1 MRKEVAACILSFA
14 LLAGG
19 PASSFAADDDNVTRS
34 GYTATTGEQLGS
46 SFVGSGNQL
55 LPLKRLDL
63 DKVLDL
69 ALHNSYNLRLLGMK
83 LTALSQKER
92 SLQKQKDKLDDSTIP
107 IGSGSLPATP
117 EELKAVYGIEDDGET
132 ELWLGPVSHTNQA
145 VNQVM
150 QGMSGIAAALN
161 QQIASQREQVKLAL
175 DQMETEQSDTLIDME
190 KARTGA
196 QLQITSQYVQLLS
209 LDKQIDLNERYLK
222 VLIGDYDR
230 AVTLKQE
237 AIGSAEDIRA
247 AQRLVRDQ
255 EKQLDT
261 LRDNYKLALVQLC
274 FDLGLAYDPEIT
286 LQEISY
292 NPEPVTRKDT
302 TKILANSY
310 DMKHQWNAVF
320 LANNQEI
327 HTNAPNEDE
336 ENYLYTMTR
345 IANVQAEQ
353 TSLELSKKISKT
365 YSDAETAYKAYQN
378 AAEDLTDTQVDYANM
393 EVRYK
398 NGFVSRYD
406 FNKYGFTLTQQEA
419 ALDLTRLQA
428 FMADQAVKAME
439 KGLIN

>member
-19 PASSFAADDDNVTRS
+19 PATSFAADDDNVTRS
-34 GYTATTGEQLGS
+34 GYTATTGEQLKS
-46 SFVGSGNQL
+46 SFVDADNQL

-63 DKVLDL
+63 DKVLEL

-83 LTALSQKER
+83 LTALGQKER

-132 ELWLGPVSHTNQA
+132 ELWLGPVSHTNHA
-145 VNQVM
+145 VNQMM
-150 QGMSGIAAALN
+150 QGIGGIASALN
-161 QQIASQREQVKLAL
+161 EQIASQREQIKLAL

-222 VLIGDYDR
+222 VLIGDYNR
-230 AVTLKQE
+230 AVTLQQE
-237 AIGSAEDIRA
+237 AIGSDEDVTA

-274 FDLGLAYDPEIT
+274 FDLGLEYDPEIT
-286 LQEISY
+286 FQDISY
-292 NPEPVTRKDT
+292 TPEPVTRKDT

-310 DMKHQWNAVF
+310 DMKHQWNAVI
-320 LANNQEI
+320 LANNQES
-327 HTNAPNEDE
+327 HTTAANEDE
-336 ENYLYTMTR
+336 ENYLYSMTR

-353 TSLELSKKISKT
+353 TRVELSKKISKT
-365 YSDAETAYKAYQN
+365 YSDAETAYKAYQS
-378 AAEDLTDTQVDYANM
+378 ASEDLGDTQADYAKM

-428 FMADQAVKAME
+428 YMADQAVKAME